1 MIHAGTNDLT
11 DGVSTM
17 KEIRDLDKDKK
28 VHIRFKRFKSEIKTL
43 K

>member
-28 VHIRFKRFKSEIKTL
+28 VHIGFKRFKSEIKTL